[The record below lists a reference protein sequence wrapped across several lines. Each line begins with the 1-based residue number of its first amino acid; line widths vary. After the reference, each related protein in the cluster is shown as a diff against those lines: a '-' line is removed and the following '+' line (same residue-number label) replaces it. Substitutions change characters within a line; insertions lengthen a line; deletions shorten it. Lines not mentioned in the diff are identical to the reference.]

1 MVIYRQILLPTKYK
15 LICGSDKSF
24 ADDLVASGYC
34 KCERLLVSRSTE
46 IFPMFLRFV
55 LSFVVLLNFGKN
67 PVASVT
73 DCGDRVFFIFADF
86 CDRNITISE
95 TQRVRSRPYRNERT
109 GSLPNSEV
117 NRCRARLV
125 LGRGTAREVL
135 WVLLAFLVCFYAIRS

>member
-1 MVIYRQILLPTKYK
+1 
-15 LICGSDKSF
+15 
-24 ADDLVASGYC
+24 
-34 KCERLLVSRSTE
+34 
-46 IFPMFLRFV
+46 MFLRFV

-117 NRCRARLV
+117 NRSRALSV
-125 LGRGTAREVL
+125 GEWGTVSEAIR
-135 WVLLAFLVCFYAIRS
+135 VLLAFCCGKEGF